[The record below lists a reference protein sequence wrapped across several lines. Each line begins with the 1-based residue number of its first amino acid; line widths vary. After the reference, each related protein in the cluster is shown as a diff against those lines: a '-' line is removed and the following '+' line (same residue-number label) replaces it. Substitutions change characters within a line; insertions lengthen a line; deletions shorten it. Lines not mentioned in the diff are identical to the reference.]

1 VPSLSEVLTARP
13 YPGRG
18 IVAARA
24 GDGQW
29 AICYFLTGRSDA
41 SQHRDLVPDDQGVL
55 VVDTR
60 LQSAHDELRHYRAV
74 VRRERL
80 LVVGNGDQAE
90 PFADDIERGT
100 DPWSAWKK
108 HDYEPDPPIFT
119 PRILLALSTSAGER
133 TLHLA
138 AVRNATGT
146 QGEQGRSLQS
156 WTPAETMK
164 IRSGKLLTTYRGTT
178 DDVIISDGPMSVST
192 ESKTPADLETEIWE
206 ALSADVRVA
215 SITLTAEGIPVG
227 THHR

>member
-1 VPSLSEVLTARP
+1 VPSLSEVLTTRP

-18 IVAARA
+18 IVAARV
-24 GDGQW
+24 GDGEW

-90 PFADDIERGT
+90 PFADDIERGA

-108 HDYEPDPPIFT
+108 HDYEPDAPIFT
-119 PRILLALSTSAGER
+119 PRILLALSTSTGER
-133 TLHLA
+133 VLHLA
-138 AVRNATGT
+138 AVRKGTGI

-156 WTPAETMK
+156 LTPAESLK
-164 IRSGKLLTTYRGTT
+164 IRSGKLLSTYRGTA
-178 DDVIISDGPMSVST
+178 DDVIVSDGPVSVST
-192 ESKTPADLETEIWE
+192 ECKTPGDLEEEVWD

-215 SITLTAEGIPVG
+215 SITLTAEGIPIG
-227 THHR
+227 AHHR